1 MTPEKPRLTP
11 DTTMINKSGL
21 GDDRPWFSAD
31 PRRIQRTEESVIM
44 NLRQSLAK
52 PDAEDP
58 KAYRSTSDS
67 KFEIMFLLGA
77 AVTLCMMFWSIG

>member
-31 PRRIQRTEESVIM
+31 PRRAQRTEESVIM

-52 PDAEDP
+52 PEDP
-58 KAYRSTSDS
+58 RPYRTINDS
-67 KFEIMFLLGA
+67 KFEIMFLTGA
-77 AVTLCMMFWSIG
+77 ALTVCMIFWSIG